1 MEWSFPLSC
10 SSNVRVGIVPGK
22 LAGLICHETGYAAQ
36 GLATIDIASCIGLHK
51 GVLHVVKFV
60 VRTKGDVVVTHVARQ
75 VVFQHPDILFEGVQ
89 SRRIFGT
96 DVDGFVA
103 SRFYSGSGIVSASIF
118 NIGQWCLVTNVAT
131 VAYHG
136 QSHAQFVV
144 ERTTEARVKFG
155 HKRMHVVVALKSAV
169 YEVINIIA

>member
-1 MEWSFPLSC
+1 M
-10 SSNVRVGIVPGK
+10 
-22 LAGLICHETGYAAQ
+22 
-36 GLATIDIASCIGLHK
+36 
-51 GVLHVVKFV
+51 
-60 VRTKGDVVVTHVARQ
+60 RTKGDVVVTHVPRQ

-96 DVDGFVA
+96 DVDSFVA
-103 SRFYSGSGIVSASIF
+103 SRFCSSSGIVSASIF
-118 NIGQWCLVTNVAT
+118 NIGQWCLVTDVTT

-144 ERTTEARVKFG
+144 ERATEARVKFG

-169 YEVINIIA
+169 YEVINVIT